1 MCPRAAGAGLR
12 VAADKSTD
20 LRDSKGGAL
29 LSSPAAFTVPGEQR
43 PPPAGGRDLPLPRH
57 QGRRAPSCA
66 PARCAAPRAPQA
78 APPLLRPAPHLRRT
92 SAPPAPPAPPLASA
106 PRAPHGG
113 GEGPR
118 RPHPGQPL
126 CPPGRGPRTGP
137 HAEAASARGR
147 PGSRLSAPRHSRR
160 LRPLYLTSNRT
171 VARPDAA
178 RGAGPGVPG
187 GDCLPPGGARALAGG
202 KTERPPRP
210 PPAPPL
216 RGGRP
221 RHPPI
226 RTLGEEASP
235 IRSPLRLRGPAP

>member
-1 MCPRAAGAGLR
+1 M
-12 VAADKSTD
+12 AADKSPD

-29 LSSPAAFTVPGEQR
+29 LSSPAAFPVPGEQR
-43 PPPAGGRDLPLPRH
+43 PPPAGGRDLPLPPPPRSTRAQLH
-57 QGRRAPSCA
+57 AGQMCGSARSAGR
-66 PARCAAPRAPQA
+66 A
-78 APPLLRPAPHLRRT
+78 APP
-92 SAPPAPPAPPLASA
+92 PPAPPLASA

-137 HAEAASARGR
+137 HAEPQARGGGR
-147 PGSRLSAPRHSRR
+147 GLDSRR
-160 LRPLYLTSNRT
+160 RHTRAGYGLFTSLRTEPSR
-171 VARPDAA
+171 VRRRP

-187 GDCLPPGGARALAGG
+187 CDCQPPGGARALAGG

>member
-43 PPPAGGRDLPLPRH
+43 PPPAGGRDLPLPPPPRST
-57 QGRRAPSCA
+57 RAQLRAGQMCG
-66 PARCAAPRAPQA
+66 PARSAGRA
-78 APPLLRPAPHLRRT
+78 APP
-92 SAPPAPPAPPLASA
+92 PPAPPLASA